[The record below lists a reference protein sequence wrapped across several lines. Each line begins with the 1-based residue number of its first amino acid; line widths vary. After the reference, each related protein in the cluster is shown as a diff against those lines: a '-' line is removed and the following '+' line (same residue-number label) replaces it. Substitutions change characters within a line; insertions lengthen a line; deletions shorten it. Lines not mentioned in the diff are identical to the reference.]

1 MNDRFARWI
10 FWVGTLV
17 SLALFIGLTVD
28 SHARFAAL
36 TNADKLD
43 EQVVAGKRAFE
54 RYNCND
60 CHTILGFGAYYAP
73 DLTRA
78 WTRLGE
84 VGVQRRLEHPE
95 TVFATSFR
103 KMPQQGLSAQEVAD
117 IGAYL
122 QWVSKIDNHDWP
134 PQDSSKRWKSAAAR
148 AVAGASLSPGAA
160 LIDQERCLACHTLG
174 DSGGTTA
181 SRLEYIGSHRD
192 AAWIAQ
198 YLADPE
204 AFSQGTGMP
213 AYPHLRQEQ
222 RLLIGDFMVA
232 AAAASKAR

>member
-1 MNDRFARWI
+1 MNDRVARWI
-10 FWVGTLV
+10 FWVGTLA
-17 SLALFIGLTVD
+17 SLALFLALTAD

-43 EQVVAGKRAFE
+43 ERVVAGKRAFE
-54 RYNCND
+54 RRNCND

-84 VGVQRRLEHPE
+84 AGVRRRLEHPE
-95 TVFATSFR
+95 VVFAASFR
-103 KMPQQGLSAQEVAD
+103 KMPQQRLSVRDMED

-122 QWVSKIDNHDWP
+122 AWVSKIDNHDWP
-134 PQDSSKRWKSAAAR
+134 PQDSSRRWKASTAR

-160 LIDQERCLACHTLG
+160 LVNQEGCLACHSLADT
-174 DSGGTTA
+174 GGTTA
-181 SRLEYIGSHRD
+181 ARLEYIGSLRD
-192 AAWIAQ
+192 PAWIAR

-204 AFSQGTGMP
+204 AFAQGTGMP
-213 AYPHLRQEQ
+213 AYPHLQQDQ
-222 RLLIGDFMVA
+222 RMLIGDFMVA